1 MATYIKSG
9 FRAALQQ
16 PFATIILFLYQ
27 MGWGVLLYKFI
38 QGILVPLMH
47 RFPGA
52 EQPKQALQIFLA
64 EGQFQLLKTDLS
76 YPYLGWLAA
85 LLCTRMLLTPL
96 LNGGVYYSLTHA
108 HQNAGYRFFRG
119 MKKLMLP
126 FLLVYLIRIALSL
139 LPLIWLVPKAKY
151 ILGHSSSYEQVATSL
166 LPWILSVLIYGFL
179 LQLLFMYV
187 QFAIAAKLGILST
200 VLSFFR
206 YSLPIIGLAL
216 TLLLFAG
223 LLAGVTVTA
232 TYVWAGLVALII
244 YQLYPIFHIF
254 IQIWGISSQYQL
266 LSAKISN

>member
-9 FRAALQQ
+9 FRAAMAQ

-27 MGWGVLLYKFI
+27 MGWGVLLYKLV
-38 QGILVPLMH
+38 QGILIPLMH

-64 EGQFQLLKTDLS
+64 ESQFQLIKTDLS
-76 YPYLGWLAA
+76 HSYLWWLAA
-85 LLCTRMLLTPL
+85 LMCVRMVLTPL
-96 LNGGVYYSLTHA
+96 FNGGVYYSLTHS

-119 MKKLMLP
+119 MKELMLP
-126 FLLVYLIRIALSL
+126 FLLVYLIRMALTL
-139 LPLIWLVPKAKY
+139 IPLIWLIPKAAY
-151 ILGHSSSYEQVATSL
+151 LLGHSGSYEQIIMKL
-166 LPWILSVLIYGFL
+166 LPWILGLLLYGFL

-200 VLSFFR
+200 LFSFFR
-206 YSLPIIGLAL
+206 YSLPIVGLAII
-216 TLLLFAG
+216 LLLFTG

-232 TYVWAGLVALII
+232 TYLWAGLVALII
-244 YQLYPIFHIF
+244 YQLYPLFHIF
-254 IQIWGISSQYQL
+254 VQIWGISSQYQL

>member
-1 MATYIKSG
+1 MATYIKAG
-9 FRAALQQ
+9 FRAAMAQ

-27 MGWGVLLYKFI
+27 MGWGILLYKLV

-64 EGQFQLLKTDLS
+64 EGQFQLIKTDLS
-76 YPYLGWLAA
+76 HSYLWWLAI
-85 LLCTRMLLTPL
+85 LLCARMLLTPL

-119 MKKLMLP
+119 MKELMLP
-126 FLLVYLIRIALSL
+126 FLLVYLIRIALTL
-139 LPLIWLVPKAKY
+139 FPLIWLIPKATY
-151 ILGHSSSYEQVATSL
+151 ILGHSSSYEQIIIKL
-166 LPWILSVLIYGFL
+166 LPWILSLMLYGFL
-179 LQLLFMYV
+179 LQLLFMHV

-200 VLSFFR
+200 IFSFFR
-206 YSLPIIGLAL
+206 HSLPIIGLAII
-216 TLLLFAG
+216 LLLFTG
-223 LLAGVTVTA
+223 LLAGVTITA
-232 TYVWAGLVALII
+232 TYLWAGLVALII
-244 YQLYPIFHIF
+244 YQLYPLFHIF